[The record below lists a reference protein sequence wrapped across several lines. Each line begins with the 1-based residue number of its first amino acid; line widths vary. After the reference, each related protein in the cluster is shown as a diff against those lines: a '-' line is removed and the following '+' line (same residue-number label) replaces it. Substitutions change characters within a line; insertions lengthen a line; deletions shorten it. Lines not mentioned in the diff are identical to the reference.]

1 MDFIWKLMKNLG
13 IIVFSALFSY
23 FFVSMLMT
31 EVIARS
37 ERLARV
43 MARFDF
49 TEILLVSALT
59 LALWLFYLQ
68 WTWRTIWPIYW
79 YLAYSLYAC
88 LLFVMLFTKADT
100 AHAISLNP
108 LDFLSWHPGVL
119 EFLLNIVAFTPLGVW
134 YGTHAKP
141 WEFVVVALV
150 TILGIETIQYVFYL
164 GIFAVSDILANFVG
178 CTVGYWIYQKFRP
191 LFNVQ

>member
-1 MDFIWKLMKNLG
+1 MDFIWKMMKNVGVVL
-13 IIVFSALFSY
+13 FSALFSY

-68 WTWRTIWPIYW
+68 WTWRIIWPIYW
-79 YLAYSLYAC
+79 YLSYSLYAC

-119 EFLLNIVAFTPLGVW
+119 EFLLNIVAFIPLGVW

-150 TILGIETIQYVFYL
+150 TILGIETIQYAFYL

-178 CTVGYWIYQKFRP
+178 CTVGYWC
-191 LFNVQ
+191 LFKIKPRFEI

>member
-1 MDFIWKLMKNLG
+1 
-13 IIVFSALFSY
+13 
-23 FFVSMLMT
+23 
-31 EVIARS
+31 
-37 ERLARV
+37 
-43 MARFDF
+43 
-49 TEILLVSALT
+49 
-59 LALWLFYLQ
+59 
-68 WTWRTIWPIYW
+68 
-79 YLAYSLYAC
+79 
-88 LLFVMLFTKADT
+88 MLFTKADT